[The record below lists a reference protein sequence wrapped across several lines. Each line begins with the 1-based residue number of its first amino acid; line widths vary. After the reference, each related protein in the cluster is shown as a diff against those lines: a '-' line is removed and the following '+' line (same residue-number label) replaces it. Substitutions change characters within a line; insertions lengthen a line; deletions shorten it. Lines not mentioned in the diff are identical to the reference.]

1 MNTLMTK
8 TLILSSLLSMAT
20 WAYAAEDTATAQTP
34 VHPKALFAQVD
45 KDGDGKLNSSE
56 FAELQTLRDAEMAKR
71 QAARPDFATLDKDG
85 DGLVSQDEMR
95 AGMKAHRG
103 GRHGGRSGQCG
114 GEPQQGMLAQADAD
128 KNGTLSE
135 SEYQQ
140 LLKQRQE
147 RQARMNAATPD
158 FKTLDTDHNGQLS
171 QDELRAGMHKG
182 VKMMARPTA
191 DTE

>member
-20 WAYAAEDTATAQTP
+20 WAYAAEDTATTQSS
-34 VHPKALFAQVD
+34 VHPKALFAQAD

-56 FAELQTLRDAEMAKR
+56 FAQLQALHDAEMAKR

-95 AGMKAHRG
+95 AGMQAHRG
-103 GRHGGRSGQCG
+103 GRHGGRAGQCG
-114 GEPQQGMLAQADAD
+114 GEPRHGMLSQADAD
-128 KNGTLSE
+128 KNGALSE
-135 SEYQQ
+135 TEYQQ

-171 QDELRAGMHKG
+171 QEELRAGMHKSI
-182 VKMMARPTA
+182 KMMATPATDA
-191 DTE
+191 E

>member
-8 TLILSSLLSMAT
+8 TLLLSSLLTLAT
-20 WAYAAEDTATAQTP
+20 WAYAADAETSSQDA
-34 VHPKALFAQVD
+34 VHPKALFAQAD

-56 FAELQTLRDAEMAKR
+56 FAQLQALHDAEMAKR

-103 GRHGGRSGQCG
+103 GRHGGRGGQCG
-114 GEPQQGMLAQADAD
+114 GEPRHGMLSQADVD

-135 SEYQQ
+135 TEYQQ

-147 RQARMNAATPD
+147 RQAQMNAATPD
-158 FKTLDTDHNGQLS
+158 FKTLDTDKNGQLS
-171 QDELRAGMHKG
+171 QEELRAGMHKSI
-182 VKMMARPTA
+182 KMMATPVTDA
-191 DTE
+191 E

>member
-20 WAYAAEDTATAQTP
+20 WAYAAEDTATTQSP
-34 VHPKALFAQVD
+34 VHPKALFAQAD

-56 FAELQTLRDAEMAKR
+56 FAQLQALHDAEMAKR

-95 AGMKAHRG
+95 AGMQAHRG
-103 GRHGGRSGQCG
+103 GRHGGRAGQCG
-114 GEPQQGMLAQADAD
+114 GEPRHGMLSQADAD

-135 SEYQQ
+135 TEYQQ

-171 QDELRAGMHKG
+171 QEELRAGMHKSI
-182 VKMMARPTA
+182 KMMATPATDA
-191 DTE
+191 E